1 MKMVKKILLGTL
13 AVAAILSIASCKRE
27 EGGNS
32 SIITVNAGSSS
43 ASIDYTN
50 GGDAITRGFK
60 TLQTK
65 HTDAICKLSAKV
77 TGDDC
82 DGVMGYIFDYLK
94 NDDETLNFTI
104 AGLRLKKYSSNWKA
118 EAYVETYRNV
128 DPETLESGASF
139 KKKDGTS
146 ALVSQNGWTY
156 ATDDA
161 FGKEI
166 LPKTG
171 VPQDYLNQ
179 MIATAKANDAPVDIW
194 VELVANDGTSA
205 GRDETKGTYTVN
217 FYCEDPKRAKD
228 GNALKYGD
236 GGTTSTP
243 SDVEG
248 YITSATIGKA
258 NVNTP
263 FDTATALPQTEQ
275 GFYAT
280 VYAGQTLK
288 GEWKFEQI
296 KQEAEEIVE

>member
-32 SIITVNAGSSS
+32 SIISVNAGSSS

-118 EAYVETYRNV
+118 EAYVETYRYV

-146 ALVSQNGWTY
+146 ALKSTNSWTY
-156 ATDDA
+156 GSDA

-171 VPQDYLNQ
+171 VDQTYLNQ
-179 MIATAKANDAPVDIW
+179 MIATAKANDTPVDIW
-194 VELVANDGTSA
+194 VELVANDGNNL
-205 GRDETKGTYTVN
+205 GRTGDAGTYTVN
-217 FYCEDPKRAKD
+217 FYCEDPKRTKN
-228 GNALKYGD
+228 GNELKYGD
-236 GGTTSTP
+236 NGSKTASQT
-243 SDVEG
+243 DG
-248 YITSATIGKA
+248 YITSVTIPTTS
-258 NVNTP
+258 VNTP

-288 GEWKFEQI
+288 GEWKFDAI
-296 KQEAEEIVE
+296 KQEAEEIEE

>member
-13 AVAAILSIASCKRE
+13 AVAAILSFASCQRE

-32 SIITVNAGSSS
+32 SIISVDAGSSS
-43 ASIDYTN
+43 ASIDYPNDT
-50 GGDAITRGFK
+50 DQITRGFK

-77 TGDDC
+77 TGDSC

-94 NDDETLNFTI
+94 NEDETLNFTI

-146 ALVSQNGWTY
+146 ALVGTNSWTY
-156 ATDDA
+156 DSDA
-161 FGKEI
+161 FGKVI
-166 LPKTG
+166 LPMTG
-171 VPQDYLNQ
+171 FPQDYLNQ
-179 MIATAKANDAPVDIW
+179 MIATAKANDTPVDIW

-205 GRDETKGTYTVN
+205 GRTGTKGTYTVN
-217 FYCEDPKRAKD
+217 FYCEDPKRDKAGD
-228 GNALKYGD
+228 ALKYGE

-243 SDVEG
+243 SNVEG
-248 YITSATIGKA
+248 YIDSVTIGKA

-263 FDTATALPQTEQ
+263 FDTATTLPQTEQ

-296 KQEAEEIVE
+296 KKEAEEIEE